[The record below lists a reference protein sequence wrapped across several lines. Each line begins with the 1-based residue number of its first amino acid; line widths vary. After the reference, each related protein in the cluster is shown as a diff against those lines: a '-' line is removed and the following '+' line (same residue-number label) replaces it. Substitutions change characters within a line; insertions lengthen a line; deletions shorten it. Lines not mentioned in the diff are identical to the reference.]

1 MSTENLQPGTS
12 RQTGKRLLAIWFV
25 GALTLSGLAACS
37 SASTGI
43 APSATSTSNQS
54 EGQVEAEVTEST
66 EAVVDRE
73 PTRVATSFAES
84 ITSEEVLEWV
94 NAATGQMLNPPT
106 DFMGLVWPIGRE
118 LMMSLTRKS
127 LMVIPFWNTPMFSPK
142 LSLTRWL
149 TTLETGRQD
158 FKVAIQRKPG
168 VLTKGQREL
177 SAG

>member
-1 MSTENLQPGTS
+1 MSTENLQHGTS
-12 RQTGKRLLAIWFV
+12 RQTGKRLLAIGFV

-37 SASTGI
+37 SASTEI

-94 NAATGQMLNPPT
+94 NAAIGQAHHQALCRLAKQGP
-106 DFMGLVWPIGRE
+106 
-118 LMMSLTRKS
+118 
-127 LMVIPFWNTPMFSPK
+127 
-142 LSLTRWL
+142 
-149 TTLETGRQD
+149 
-158 FKVAIQRKPG
+158 
-168 VLTKGQREL
+168 
-177 SAG
+177 